1 MIFFFFSCPVETL
14 FFQAVSVY
22 MTSSEEAINPGRS
35 LRSSRDS
42 QAPVLKTIIDQ
53 KQTIIDYHLWAVEVI
68 YL

>member
-1 MIFFFFSCPVETL
+1 
-14 FFQAVSVY
+14 

-35 LRSSRDS
+35 LRSNRDS